1 MRGAQSVTAD
11 LSAHGMGQ
19 PKVLRARH
27 AFVTGVRALRCSRG
41 HLRGPA
47 WSTLLRPQLK
57 RFSRGQRRIG
67 LSRRDRCRVR
77 RP

>member
-27 AFVTGVRALRCSRG
+27 AFVTGVRALRYSRG
-41 HLRGPA
+41 HLRGP
-47 WSTLLRPQLK
+47 
-57 RFSRGQRRIG
+57 G
-67 LSRRDRCRVR
+67 LVHIA
-77 RP
+77 PTATKKI